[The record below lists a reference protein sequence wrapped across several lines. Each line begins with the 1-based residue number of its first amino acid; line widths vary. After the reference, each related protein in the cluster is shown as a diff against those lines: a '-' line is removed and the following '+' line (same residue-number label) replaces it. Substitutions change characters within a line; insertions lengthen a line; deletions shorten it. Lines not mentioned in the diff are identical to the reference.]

1 MARCVECG
9 SEFFA
14 KHRGHVLCSDRC
26 AHRRWVARGRRPA
39 ELEFAACDF
48 CSALFVRANPKRRYC
63 REKCRDDASGRRQ
76 WQRGGRD
83 KEAARR
89 RCREWARRNRD
100 KMRAREKE
108 WARLHPDALRRRQHR
123 RRARERGATGDW
135 TPDEWAHLV
144 ASYGGTCAYC
154 GRRTTLLTVDHR
166 VPLFRGG
173 ANSIDNILPA
183 CSLCNK
189 RKGYRDEE
197 EFRAEIA
204 SERSS
209 TSALSTSLRQSE
221 GAGRRDVESGGRP

>member
-1 MARCVECG
+1 MAWCAECG
-9 SEFFA
+9 TAFSS
-14 KHRGHVLCSDRC
+14 KHRGHVLCADRC
-26 AHRRWVARGRRPA
+26 AHMRWVARGRRPA
-39 ELEFAACDF
+39 DLVFAVCDY

-89 RCREWARRNRD
+89 RAREWARRNRN

-135 TPDEWAHLV
+135 TPAEWAHLV

-154 GRRTTLLTVDHR
+154 GRKAPLTVDHR

-183 CSLCNK
+183 CSPCNK
-189 RKGYRDEE
+189 RKGYRDEA
-197 EFRAEIA
+197 EFRAEVVH
-204 SERSS
+204 EGSS
-209 TSALSTSLRQSE
+209 IRLSTSLRQSE
-221 GAGRRDVESGGRP
+221 RAGRRDVRTGGRP